1 MPLLKGVYKMG
12 DVVRLAHFQ
21 NKDTVALLRALTI
34 AAVNG
39 DVLGV
44 QMEIRMKGGRV
55 AMAATGTY
63 QRTPQVADGTDDC
76 PE

>member
-1 MPLLKGVYKMG
+1 MG

-39 DVLGV
+39 DVIGIQLE
-44 QMEIRMKGGRV
+44 MRMKGGRV
-55 AMAATGTY
+55 AMAATGPY
-63 QRTPQVADGTDDC
+63 ALPLRSADGTDD
-76 PE
+76 PTSS